1 MDTKTKANIKRVLN
15 VFWHLEP
22 TSDIY
27 MFHHVTMTPEVERSR
42 CKLDTEDFVHFLDQ
56 KRDYVSLDAL
66 TDDKRYPR
74 KAAITFDDG
83 LEDTFTVAY
92 PILRQRQIPF
102 TVFVLSHMVGQPG
115 YLSAEQLKKMQRD
128 PLVTIGVHGSKH
140 RILTECTPEEQAEEI
155 FASKQVLEKLLGQTC
170 DLFAYSHGQYD
181 DNIRKLTAFAGY
193 RKAFA
198 VAGRPLNAHFDKG
211 PYAYPRMS
219 VEADTKAMFGL

>member
-1 MDTKTKANIKRVLN
+1 MDTL
-15 VFWHLEP
+15 
-22 TSDIY
+22 
-27 MFHHVTMTPEVERSR
+27 
-42 CKLDTEDFVHFLDQ
+42 TED
-56 KRDYVSLDAL
+56 K
-66 TDDKRYPR
+66 TYPR

-83 LEDTFTVAY
+83 LEDTFTIAY

-102 TVFVLSHMVGQPG
+102 TVFVLSHMVGQDG
-115 YLSAEQLKKMQRD
+115 YLSAEQLKKMRRD
-128 PLVTIGVHGSKH
+128 PLVTIGVHGSRH

-155 FASKQVLEKLLGQTC
+155 FASKQVLEKLLGQKC

-181 DNIRKLTAFAGY
+181 ENIQKLTAFAGY

-211 PYAYPRMS
+211 AYAYPRMS

>member
-1 MDTKTKANIKRVLN
+1 MKAKMEVKRVLN
-15 VFWHLEP
+15 KLWHLGKC
-22 TSDIY
+22 SDIY
-27 MFHHVTMTPEVERSR
+27 MFHHVTTQPE
-42 CKLDTEDFVHFLDQ
+42 KLLSLTLETDAFLRFLDRPHTYASLAQ
-56 KRDYVSLDAL
+56 TMEDKDYPGLC
-66 TDDKRYPR
+66 
-74 KAAITFDDG
+74 AITFDDG

-115 YLSAEQLKKMQRD
+115 YLSAGQLKKMQRD

-198 VAGRPLNAHFDKG
+198 VAGRPWNAHFDKG

-219 VEADTKAMFGL
+219 VEADTKVMFGL

>member
-1 MDTKTKANIKRVLN
+1 MPRRFFEVKCMKTISIDIET
-15 VFWHLEP
+15 F
-22 TSDIY
+22 SDINLAKCGVY
-27 MFHHVTMTPEVERSR
+27 NYAESPAFEILLFGYSVDGGEVQVTDLVQGESIPDEI
-42 CKLDTEDFVHFLDQ
+42 
-56 KRDYVSLDAL
+56 LDAL
-66 TDDKRYPR
+66 TDDMRYPR

-92 PILRQRQIPF
+92 PILRRRQIPF

-181 DNIRKLTAFAGY
+181 DNIRKLISFLDIIQYLGIQ
-193 RKAFA
+193 
-198 VAGRPLNAHFDKG
+198 
-211 PYAYPRMS
+211 
-219 VEADTKAMFGL
+219 

>member
-1 MDTKTKANIKRVLN
+1 MNPKTKANIKRVLN

-27 MFHHVTMTPEVERSR
+27 MFHHVTMTPEVERSC

-92 PILRQRQIPF
+92 PILRRRQIPF

-155 FASKQVLEKLLGQTC
+155 FASKQVLEKLLSKGKNGTFVALT
-170 DLFAYSHGQYD
+170 LFIG
-181 DNIRKLTAFAGY
+181 I
-193 RKAFA
+193 
-198 VAGRPLNAHFDKG
+198 PLPGTGAWTGTLAASILNMGFKK
-211 PYAYPRMS
+211 S
-219 VEADTKAMFGL
+219 VIAAMLG